1 VALSLAIAALIYLVV
16 PDGGSR
22 PAGEENWRRQV
33 QVVARIYSDPVFWR
47 VAPLVALTAGS
58 HVAIHTLWAGPWL
71 SDVARLGRDAVAANL
86 ALVAIGFLTGTL
98 IMGAIADWL
107 GRHGISLLH
116 VMLGY
121 IVAFMTVQLAIV
133 LQWTSAAS
141 LLWLAFGMVGQ
152 SGILAYP
159 WLSRYFG
166 VGVAGRAN
174 TALNF
179 ITFSTAFVIQF
190 VIGAIIDMWPATQAG
205 GYAPQAY
212 QVAFGLVL
220 GLQAVALM
228 WYLWKAPD
236 QQATAAISEKGL
248 AS

>member
-1 VALSLAIAALIYLVV
+1 
-16 PDGGSR
+16 
-22 PAGEENWRRQV
+22 
-33 QVVARIYSDPVFWR
+33 
-47 VAPLVALTAGS
+47 
-58 HVAIHTLWAGPWL
+58 
-71 SDVARLGRDAVAANL
+71 
-86 ALVAIGFLTGTL
+86 
-98 IMGAIADWL
+98 
-107 GRHGISLLH
+107 
-116 VMLGY
+116 MLGY